1 MRVRVLG
8 CSGGIGGVS
17 SRTTA
22 LLVDD
27 DTLIDCGTGVG
38 VLHVDELA
46 RIDRIFL
53 THAHL
58 DHIAL
63 LPMLVDAV
71 SELRATPLQVYAND
85 ATVGVLRDHIF
96 NWRVW
101 PDFTAIPNREAP
113 SLQFNT
119 IDIGQVVELGQGRRM
134 RALPVDHAVPALG
147 YGAISSEGAALAF
160 SGDTT
165 HSPEL
170 AAALNTFDDLR
181 YLLIETAYVD
191 AQREMA
197 MAARHMCPQL
207 LAEFLRTL
215 SVRPEVFISHLKPG
229 SEVQIMR
236 ELHGY
241 EIPFQPC
248 ALQADEVFY
257 LS

>member
-38 VLHVDELA
+38 VLDIDEMA
-46 RIDRIFL
+46 SIDRVFV

-63 LPMLVDAV
+63 LPMLIDAV
-71 SELRATPLQVYAND
+71 SELRREPLQVFANA
-85 ATVGVLRDHIF
+85 ATLGVLREHIF

-101 PDFTAIPNREAP
+101 PDFTAIPDCAAP
-113 SLQFNT
+113 CLRFNAIDVGQT
-119 IDIGQVVELGQGRRM
+119 IELGHGRCIRG
-134 RALPVDHAVPALG
+134 LPVDHAVPAMG
-147 YGAISSEGAALAF
+147 YCATSPDGAGLAF

-170 AAALNTFDDLR
+170 AAALNTLDDLR
-181 YLLIETAYVD
+181 YLLIETAYTD

-197 MAARHMCPQL
+197 TAARHMCPQL

-215 SVRPEVFISHLKPG
+215 DVRPEVFVSHLKPG

-236 ELHGY
+236 ELQGY
-241 EIPFQPC
+241 EIPFQPR

-257 LS
+257 L